1 MGGDLRLFLEHVC
14 ERGTQLRRVLGVAI
28 CTVALAIT
36 GCSSDTDTRG
46 DSTPVMPGTT
56 TAAGTSPATSS
67 PARGVLAPTDTGH
80 SQNTGMDVMIL
91 SVEDVQSRY
100 GPVTV
105 FTFQL
110 VNTGTQVFQGYNWPT
125 PTLVY
130 GPSGKPI
137 DQTMSFSEGYGQG
150 VSGAIPPGSRQ
161 TVKHAYKVAKAELN
175 PAVVTAGSVLWQ
187 GDFSTFQR

>member
-1 MGGDLRLFLEHVC
+1 
-14 ERGTQLRRVLGVAI
+14 LRRVLGAAI
-28 CTVALAIT
+28 CAATLTIT
-36 GCSSDTDTRG
+36 GCSDDTDTRG

-56 TAAGTSPATSS
+56 TAAASPATSS

-137 DQTMSFSEGYGQG
+137 DQTVSFSEGYGQG

-161 TVKHAYKVAKAELN
+161 TVKHAYKVAKSELN